1 MAKLII
7 GTCSWKYD
15 SWKGIIY
22 PEFGEINYLEEYSK
36 HYKTVEVD
44 QWFWSLF
51 NIVKLPEKRDVDN
64 YKESVPED
72 FKFTIKVPNSLTLT
86 HYYSNNKSESLRKNP
101 YFLNLD
107 LFEEFLN
114 ILKPLK
120 EQIGSLI
127 FQFEYMNKEK
137 KASLSL
143 LQRLLHQFFTSLPPD
158 LPSIS
163 IETRNPFYLNS
174 SYFRFLNDLN
184 LSHVFLQGY
193 FMPPIVGIYNK
204 YKDYIKGQT
213 IIRLHGPDRSG
224 IEKISGKNWNK
235 IYINR
240 DEELTDI
247 VKMIKELQ
255 SRDVD
260 VYLNVNNHYEGC
272 APMTIEKIIKLIPNV

>member
-1 MAKLII
+1 MTKLTI

-22 PEFGEINYLEEYSK
+22 PEFGEINYLKEYSK

-86 HYYSNNKSESLRKNP
+86 HYYSKNKTESLKKNP
-101 YFLNLD
+101 YFLNID

-114 ILKPLK
+114 ILNPLK

-127 FQFEYMNKEK
+127 FQFEYLNKEK
-137 KASLSL
+137 MRSLS
-143 LQRLLHQFFTSLPPD
+143 QFQNLLHQFFTSLPSDVP
-158 LPSIS
+158 PIS

-204 YKDYIKGQT
+204 YKEYIKGQT

-224 IEKISGKNWNK
+224 IEKISGENWNK

-247 VKMIKELQ
+247 IKMIKELQ
-255 SRDVD
+255 NRDVE
-260 VYLNVNNHYEGC
+260 VYLNINNHYEGC
-272 APMTIEKIIKLIPNV
+272 APITIEKVKNLL

>member
-1 MAKLII
+1 MTKLTI

-86 HYYSNNKSESLRKNP
+86 HYYSKNKSEPLKKNP
-101 YFLNLD
+101 YFLNID

-114 ILKPLK
+114 ILNPLK

-127 FQFEYMNKEK
+127 FQFEYLNKEK
-137 KASLSL
+137 MRSLS
-143 LQRLLHQFFTSLPPD
+143 QFQSLLHQFFTSLPPD
-158 LPSIS
+158 IPPIS

-204 YKDYIKGQT
+204 YKEYIKGQT

-224 IEKISGKNWNK
+224 IEKISGENWNK

-240 DEELTDI
+240 EEELTDI

-255 SRDVD
+255 NRDVD
-260 VYLNVNNHYEGC
+260 VYLNINNHYEGC
-272 APMTIEKIIKLIPNV
+272 APITIEKVKNLL